1 MTREDYLKQIN
12 WNGTATREIQINE
25 VPVYEIG
32 QVINPG
38 LSWTDGGVFMVET
51 SGDYSVIFEIAENV
65 DGHAVDYDNEDE
77 CYDLSCED
85 CSREKEI
92 LINKNFVVTDFWNY
106 DEDTGFA
113 KVFIKAI

>member
-1 MTREDYLKQIN
+1 MTRENYAKIIN

-25 VPVYEIG
+25 MPHYEVG

-51 SGDYSVIFEIAENV
+51 SGEYSVIFEIVENV
-65 DGHAVDYDNEDE
+65 DGHAVDYDNEEE
-77 CYDLSCED
+77 CYVLGCED

-92 LINKNFVVTDFWNY
+92 LINRDFIIVDFWPW
-106 DEDTGFA
+106 DEETGFA